1 MLSIVSIFVSSFE
14 IGLVFAALAMGYY
27 ITYTILDFPDLTV
40 EGSLLFGAVLF
51 GLSSEWGL
59 PAIVGIILAVVGGA
73 LSGLLTGVLHV
84 KLGIRPLL
92 SGILTSTLLITVYL
106 VLTGLGLSG
115 NLLGE
120 ESSISFGRGS
130 SLHLSPLFSFIP
142 SKLSGISVRDPLI
155 YLVIVI
161 VCKILLSVFLRT
173 KRGLLLRASGSN
185 PTFVTCLG
193 RASGND
199 RILGLM
205 IGNSLAAISGV
216 MYANLSGNV
225 NQGMGVGT
233 VVVGLASLIIGL
245 TVFKG
250 VKPLSDT
257 TRVILGAVIYQMALT
272 VATAIGIPSAYNKM
286 IMAALF
292 TLALVAGDRI
302 KKREGSVINVKA

>member
-1 MLSIVSIFVSSFE
+1 MLTILGIFVSSVE
-14 IGLVFAALAMGYY
+14 MGLVFAALAMGYY

-59 PAIVGIILAVVGGA
+59 PAIVGIALAAVGGA
-73 LSGLLTGVLHV
+73 LSGILTGVLHV

-92 SGILTSTLLITVYL
+92 SGILTSTLLVTVNL
-106 VLTGLGLSG
+106 VITGLGLGG
-115 NLLGE
+115 NFLGE
-120 ESSISFGRGS
+120 ESTISFGRGS
-130 SLHLSPLFSFIP
+130 SLHLSPIFSFIP
-142 SKLSGISVRDPLI
+142 AKLGGIPLRDPII
-155 YLVIVI
+155 YLVIVA
-161 VCKILLSVFLRT
+161 VCKLLLDLFFKT

-193 RASGND
+193 RSSGND
-199 RILGLM
+199 RILGLAL
-205 IGNSLAAISGV
+205 GNSLAAVSGV

-245 TVFKG
+245 TVFGRIKM
-250 VKPLSDT
+250 LSDT
-257 TRVILGAVIYQMALT
+257 TRVIFGTIIYQAAL
-272 VATAIGIPSAYNKM
+272 AIAAAIGIPSAYNKM

-292 TLALVAGDRI
+292 TVALVVGGRA
-302 KKREGSVINVKA
+302 KKRRTVSDAKA